1 VGNIIVVLI
10 VVHMHMDQTQAADA
24 LLIHKHNA
32 VIHTDMLLC
41 AHHIQQQHVAQLI
54 QLMSAA

>member
-1 VGNIIVVLI
+1 
-10 VVHMHMDQTQAADA
+10 MHMGQTQAVGV

-54 QLMSAA
+54 QVMSAA